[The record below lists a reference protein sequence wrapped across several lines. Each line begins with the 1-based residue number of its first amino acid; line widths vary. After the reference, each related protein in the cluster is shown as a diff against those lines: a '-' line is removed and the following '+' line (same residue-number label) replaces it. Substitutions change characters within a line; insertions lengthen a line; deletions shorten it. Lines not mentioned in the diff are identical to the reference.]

1 MNEFLWGVYPY
12 LCIGLFFVVP
22 VIRMVFRPYSWS
34 SRASGLFNR
43 PILGM
48 ASILMHWGLVLLLV
62 GHLLGLFG
70 GLVGSAGSMGLFYWV
85 GLIGGVMVL
94 IGSVMALIRRI
105 TVPEVRALSQVDD
118 YVVHLFLIPIVT
130 LALYQ
135 VLVHKIFG
143 VAYGASS
150 WAASLWTLS
159 PQPTLMASA
168 SLITKW
174 HIFLALTLFAYFPFT
189 KLVHAW
195 TYPVNYFVRP
205 YQSMRTVHMRFQ
217 RKWELG
223 LRSDKSWLIGA
234 IVLVA
239 VIFQVAGF
247 MLGGARAAG
256 VASTDAGVAQGELTG
271 SALFVSQ
278 CARCHGLGG
287 LGDGI
292 GSESPTFGSPP
303 RDFVAAEYRYIS
315 TNNTIA
321 SDADLRRAITVG
333 FPASGMPA
341 FDHLSVGQVDSL
353 VSILDELWKD
363 RPASGETIIVPP
375 RPTITADTIAAGA
388 GLYEVMCMTCH
399 GEKGDGQGPSFV
411 GLPTAPRDFTQGE
424 LKAGTDP
431 VQMYLRTAAGI
442 PKLMV
447 GFGLGLD
454 PNKHPDLPE
463 PLTRLSPEQIWSII
477 DYVESEFMGGS

>member
-43 PILGM
+43 PVLGM
-48 ASILMHWGLVLLLV
+48 ASILMHWGLVLVLG

-70 GLVGSAGSMGLFYWV
+70 GISGSAGAIALFYWV

-105 TVPEVRALSQVDD
+105 IVPEVRALSQVDD
-118 YVVHLFLIPIVT
+118 YAIHLLLIPIVT

-174 HIFLALTLFAYFPFT
+174 HVFLALTLFAYFPFT

-195 TYPVNYFVRP
+195 NYPLNYFVRP

-223 LRSDKSWLIGA
+223 LRSDKSGLIAA

-239 VIFQVAGF
+239 LTFQVAGW
-247 MLGGARAAG
+247 MLGGARAEG
-256 VASTDAGVAQGELTG
+256 VAGTDNGVARGELTG

-303 RDFVAAEYRYIS
+303 RDFVEGAYRYIS
-315 TNNTIA
+315 TDNTIA
-321 SDADLRRAITVG
+321 SDADLRRAITAG

-341 FDHLSVGQVDSL
+341 FEHLSTGQVDSL
-353 VSILDELWKD
+353 VSVLDELWEG
-363 RPASGETIIVPP
+363 RPERGDTIVVPP
-375 RPTITADTIAAGA
+375 RPATTDSSIAAGA
-388 GLYEVMCMTCH
+388 KLYGMMCMTCH
-399 GEKGDGQGPSFV
+399 GEKGDGQGPAFA
-411 GLPTAPRDFTQGE
+411 GQETAPRDFTKGD

-431 VQMYLRTAAGI
+431 AQMYLRTAAGI

-447 GFGLGLD
+447 GFAQGLD
-454 PNKHPDLPE
+454 PDAHPPLPE